1 FIYLSLTL
9 LVVPSSPLLLSCARL
24 MVVSPLSTSSKG
36 SSICVELVVTRI
48 EGWHERFFY
57 VQDSIIRAKYLQ
69 LLSEQNKL
77 DSKSFKDKLPPN
89 IEENSM
95 FQRLGRYPTGVR
107 VFPDPILF
115 LACLKPSWEHGQQR
129 PAIMAGSEGI
139 YLSCFFLLFPF
150 SLIYDLL
157 FLLAKM
163 AFRNFIY
170 TKDDEN
176 LSFFPKEPSPGFDI
190 SSPSVLASSSKDDVP
205 YFTVSNDDKGLPD
218 VLELKDAT
226 ACHLKIFSITPPAWK
241 NHLDNHMDVELLDL
255 HDHCYA
261 RQVIVDN
268 TVNRRSRKLLQVIRK
283 LRGEFDA
290 MKDRERAREKEC
302 EEQRAKC
309 DAAMTEF
316 EKNPTVVAL
325 QEKISTLSTKVKE
338 HKEVKELKQDRRE
351 VVSKVVPY
359 AAMELVHSDHIGIL
373 VGRLVSS
380 AILYGKCRAYEQVAD
395 IKEPFD
401 LSKVKGYCSS
411 YNKDH
416 IQASN
421 DLATTTF
428 PWLDGFVAD
437 PSTHVEALLLKKP
450 PSLQR
455 PAPSR
460 TQVPLLSS

>member
-1 FIYLSLTL
+1 MQSKSQAISKALAGILHVLNYKSTCRGFEIWMTPDALHVDGHKVVERFIYLGLTL

-24 MVVSPLSTSSKG
+24 MVVRPLSTSSKG
-36 SSICVELVVTRI
+36 SSICVEL
-48 EGWHERFFY
+48 
-57 VQDSIIRAKYLQ
+57 
-69 LLSEQNKL
+69 
-77 DSKSFKDKLPPN
+77 
-89 IEENSM
+89 
-95 FQRLGRYPTGVR
+95 RLGRYPTSVR

-115 LACLKPSWEHGQQR
+115 LAGLKPSWEHGQQR
-129 PAIMAGSEGI
+129 HAIMAGGE
-139 YLSCFFLLFPF
+139 
-150 SLIYDLL
+150 
-157 FLLAKM
+157 
-163 AFRNFIY
+163 
-170 TKDDEN
+170 
-176 LSFFPKEPSPGFDI
+176 
-190 SSPSVLASSSKDDVP
+190 
-205 YFTVSNDDKGLPD
+205 VSNDDKGLPD

-338 HKEVKELKQDRRE
+338 HKVSLEKNDAGESEVGRLSTEPFEFGVKSYFFGGRKAKLEAVE
-351 VVSKVVPY
+351 VS
-359 AAMELVHSDHIGIL
+359 LCDHIGIL

-437 PSTHVEALLLKKP
+437 PSTHVEALLLKINHVESGESIVMSTLKVALHGEAHE
-450 PSLQR
+450 SCLR
-455 PAPSR
+455 FR
-460 TQVPLLSS
+460 DLLI